1 MTNRRTPCVDG
12 WCGPMLRTISSS
24 VGFAKTISLIGA
36 LRLAL
41 LDGEEIDR
49 VRPERGNAVVV
60 VLLREV
66 LSQGMAFPVV
76 GQEHTPQVGVA
87 FEDDAEEIVALA
99 LVVPGGLPEVRE
111 RLDRRIFPIWHH
123 GSIASAGKSNTA
135 SPCSDFS
142 RSKMSAWVM
151 VEGDPPDLRDAVPL
165 LQV

>member
-111 RLDRRIFPIWHH
+111 RLGRPLFPI
-123 GSIASAGKSNTA
+123 
-135 SPCSDFS
+135 
-142 RSKMSAWVM
+142 
-151 VEGDPPDLRDAVPL
+151 EQDLRAEVVALPVRGEVVDDRDLFL
-165 LQV
+165 LRVVHAGEVLEEPHVEMG